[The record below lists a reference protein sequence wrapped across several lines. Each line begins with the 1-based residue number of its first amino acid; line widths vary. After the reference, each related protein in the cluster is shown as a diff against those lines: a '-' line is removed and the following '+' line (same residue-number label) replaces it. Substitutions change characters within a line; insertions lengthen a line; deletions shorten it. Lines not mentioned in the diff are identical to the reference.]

1 MPTAEDPQFHAAV
14 VSTTHLSPSLRRIR
28 FALAD
33 PAAFASSGDPDERL
47 LVEFGDDHRRSYT
60 VRRWDSG
67 TGNVDIDFAVHAGG
81 RAAEWARA
89 AEPGEPVR
97 LSHPKGWY
105 RPPQDARWQLL
116 LADLSALPAAA
127 RIIEGLPPGTGAH
140 LVAEIPEPADE
151 QDWATEA
158 DLTVT
163 WLHDTGNGRTPSAL
177 PAWLRAHRIQDGPG
191 YIWSAGE
198 TGASRQIRK
207 HVRRELGWAADR
219 FDIMGY
225 WQADK
230 ERWLARY
237 AEVEPQIEALTM
249 SELSA
254 GRSIDEV
261 RDAVDDALEQ
271 AGL

>member
-1 MPTAEDPQFHAAV
+1 M
-14 VSTTHLSPSLRRIR
+14 
-28 FALAD
+28 
-33 PAAFASSGDPDERL
+33 
-47 LVEFGDDHRRSYT
+47 
-60 VRRWDSG
+60 
-67 TGNVDIDFAVHAGG
+67 
-81 RAAEWARA
+81 
-89 AEPGEPVR
+89 
-97 LSHPKGWY
+97 
-105 RPPQDARWQLL
+105 
-116 LADLSALPAAA
+116 
-127 RIIEGLPPGTGAH
+127 
-140 LVAEIPEPADE
+140 
-151 QDWATEA
+151 
-158 DLTVT
+158 T

-177 PAWLRAHRIQDGPG
+177 PAWLRAHRLQDGPG

>member
-1 MPTAEDPQFHAAV
+1 MPTADDPQFHAAV

-28 FALAD
+28 FALAE

-47 LVEFGDDHRRSYT
+47 LIEFGDGHRRSYT
-60 VRRWDSG
+60 VRRWDAG
-67 TGNVDIDFAVHAGG
+67 AGRLDIDFAVHAGG
-81 RAAEWARA
+81 AAAEWARA
-89 AEPGEPVR
+89 AEPGMPVR

-105 RPPQDARWQLL
+105 RPPADARWQLL

-127 RIIEGLPPGTGAH
+127 RIVERLPAGVETR
-140 LVAEIPEPADE
+140 LVAELPEPADE
-151 QDWATEA
+151 QDWDTAAE
-158 DLTVT
+158 LTVT
-163 WLHDTGNGRTPSAL
+163 WLHGTGNGHTPSAL
-177 PAWLRAHRIQDGPG
+177 PRWLREHRLPEGPG

-198 TGASRQIRK
+198 TGASRQIRR
-207 HVRRELGWAADR
+207 HVRRDLGWATER

-249 SELSA
+249 NELSA

>member
-33 PAAFASSGDPDERL
+33 PATFASSGDPDERL
-47 LVEFGDDHRRSYT
+47 LVEFGEDHRRSYT
-60 VRRWDSG
+60 VRRWDSD

-127 RIIEGLPPGTGAH
+127 RIIENLPPGTGAH
-140 LVAEIPEPADE
+140 LVAEIPSRP
-151 QDWATEA
+151 TSR
-158 DLTVT
+158 
-163 WLHDTGNGRTPSAL
+163 TGPPT
-177 PAWLRAHRIQDGPG
+177 
-191 YIWSAGE
+191 
-198 TGASRQIRK
+198 
-207 HVRRELGWAADR
+207 
-219 FDIMGY
+219 
-225 WQADK
+225 
-230 ERWLARY
+230 
-237 AEVEPQIEALTM
+237 
-249 SELSA
+249 
-254 GRSIDEV
+254 RS
-261 RDAVDDALEQ
+261 
-271 AGL
+271 

>member
-1 MPTAEDPQFHAAV
+1 MPTAEEPQFRVEV

-28 FALAD
+28 FAGAD
-33 PAAFASSGDPDERL
+33 LDAFASSGDPDERL
-47 LVEFGDDHRRSYT
+47 LIEFGDGHRRSYT
-60 VRRWDSG
+60 VRHWDAS
-67 TGNVDIDFAVHAGG
+67 TGSVDVDFAVHTGG
-81 RAAEWARA
+81 AAAEWARA
-89 AEPGEPVR
+89 AAPGTQAR
-97 LSHPKGWY
+97 LSYPKGWY
-105 RPPQDARWQLL
+105 RPPADACWQLL

-127 RIIEGLPPGTGAH
+127 RIIENLPSGARAH
-140 LVAEIPEPADE
+140 LVAEIPDPADE
-151 QDWATEA
+151 QDWTTEA
-158 DLTVT
+158 ELTVT
-163 WLHDTGNGRTPSAL
+163 WLHGTGNGHTPSAL
-177 PAWLRAHRIQDGPG
+177 PAWLRTHRHPEGPG

-198 TGASRQIRK
+198 TGSSRLIRK
-207 HVRRELGWAADR
+207 HVRRELGWAAER

-237 AEVEPQIEALTM
+237 AEVEPQIEALTV